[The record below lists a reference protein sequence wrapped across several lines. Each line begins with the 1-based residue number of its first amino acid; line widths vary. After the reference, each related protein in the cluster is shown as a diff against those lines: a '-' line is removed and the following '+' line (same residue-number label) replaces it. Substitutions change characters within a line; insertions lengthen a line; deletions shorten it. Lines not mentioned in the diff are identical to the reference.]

1 MASDVDLIEIGGHK
15 MRPDNAVPGMLVF
28 RDTKAEN
35 IIKRGYGPADIEG
48 VHTEAKMLRLM
59 EDTGFTPKL
68 YEEHDDYIVQ
78 EDLGEQEEMKEVHDG
93 ELFRRESARF
103 LMILREKRIRHGD
116 LTGANLFIRN
126 DRPIFIDWQ
135 QSSLFDEDDPYEKR
149 SLTDSYFF
157 WRTIQSFP
165 SKLHPTPDTPR
176 VIRRWMA
183 CLGSMGGFGKKKSMP
198 EGNVVGK
205 TLLDL
210 GCFQGD
216 FSALA
221 AAEGMI
227 PTGVDMGGFRTGED
241 SIAIAIET
249 WKGKAGAFNKINIM
263 DWKDFEYD
271 AVLMFSTWAY
281 IYNEYGQ
288 DTAYGLISRIM
299 DQCGVLF
306 FETQLAGD
314 GPGQDYLVTDDDVGN
329 MLGQFGIPNP
339 IGTFH
344 VAGRPA
350 NRTVWQ
356 VKPK

>member
-1 MASDVDLIEIGGHK
+1 MEVEIGGHK
-15 MRPDNAVPGMLVF
+15 MRPDNAEPGMLVF
-28 RDTKAEN
+28 RDEERG

-48 VHTEAKMLRLM
+48 VHTEAKMLRIM
-59 EDTGFTPKL
+59 EGTGFTPKL
-68 YEEHDDYIVQ
+68 YEEGDDYIVQ
-78 EDLGEQEEMKEVHDG
+78 EDLGKQVYDIHDG
-93 ELFRRESARF
+93 ELLRRESARF
-103 LMILREKRIRHGD
+103 LMTIREKRIRHGD
-116 LTGANLFIRN
+116 LTGANLFIKN

-135 QSSLFDEDDPYEKR
+135 QSSFFDDPDPYEKR

-157 WRTIQSFP
+157 WRTMQSFP

-183 CLGSMGGFGKKKSMP
+183 VSGALGGFAKRKGHP
-198 EGNVVGK
+198 GPLVGK

-221 AAEGMI
+221 AADGMI
-227 PTGVDMGGFRTGED
+227 PTGIDMGGFRTGED
-241 SIAIAIET
+241 SIAIAEEM
-249 WKGKAGAFNKINIM
+249 WRGKAGTFQKINIM
-263 DWKDFEYD
+263 DVRNFEYD

-288 DTAYGLISRIM
+288 DAAYGLIRRIM
-299 DQCGVLF
+299 DQCGSLF

-314 GPGQDYLVTDDDVGN
+314 GPGQAYLVTDDDVGN
-329 MLGQFGIPNP
+329 MLGQFGVPNP

-350 NRTVWQ
+350 NRTVWR
-356 VKPK
+356 VYK